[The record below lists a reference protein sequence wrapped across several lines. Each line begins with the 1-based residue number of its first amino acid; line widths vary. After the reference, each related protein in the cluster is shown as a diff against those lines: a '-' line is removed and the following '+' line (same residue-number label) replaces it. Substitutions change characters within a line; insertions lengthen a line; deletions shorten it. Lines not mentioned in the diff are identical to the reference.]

1 MFTFLTK
8 SKLITYL
15 NISWQNS
22 AEIIFISACW
32 SIDGL
37 ADFLNMV
44 LPQPVTYPVLSWT
57 SSSLSGKQTGWICF
71 LNVTGR
77 SNLIRAI
84 SLLKF
89 FGWKSLFTLI
99 SSMSKSSCSK
109 GSFVALAFQSPKDHP
124 YFTSAKDWVDLEN
137 GQFCWHSI
145 LYFCWYSRAVV
156 SEKERERGLGPISVQ
171 TVNPIPTRGI
181 DYAHHII
188 YRPCEGPA

>member
-71 LNVTGR
+71 LKVTGR

-109 GSFVALAFQSPKDHP
+109 GSFVALAFQSPRNHP
-124 YFTSAKDWVDLEN
+124 YFTSAK
-137 GQFCWHSI
+137 
-145 LYFCWYSRAVV
+145 
-156 SEKERERGLGPISVQ
+156 GLGWVKGLQFLLTLDTLYYLLREQGRLTILKFLPLPHCTKFTLI
-171 TVNPIPTRGI
+171 
-181 DYAHHII
+181 A
-188 YRPCEGPA
+188 